1 MARRTDL
8 ATLVDSR
15 VLLDLLTDDP
25 RWAAWSAAMLEQ
37 AATAGPIGINDV
49 IDAEISVRFAEPEAL
64 DAFLA
69 DAGLARLPMSGPAL
83 FLAARAHA
91 RYRARGGTRSG
102 VLADFCIGAQ
112 AAVEGWSLL
121 TRDTRR
127 YRSAF
132 PVLDLIAP
140 EGSESSP

>member
-1 MARRTDL
+1 M
-8 ATLVDSR
+8 DSR

-49 IDAEISVRFAEPEAL
+49 IDAEISVRFAVPEAL

-69 DAGLARLPMSGPAL
+69 DAGVARLPMSGPAL

-112 AAVEGWSLL
+112 AAVEGWSLPLL

-132 PVLDLIAP
+132 PGLDLIAP